1 MNYQYLLSFDLRNE
15 STSVAL
21 CSIDHPE
28 EHASIIK
35 ELPSAII
42 IDEDDYVEI
51 GARAIYF
58 KAISN
63 YQYKCIEDLFCEP
76 KEIDGEKEMGMMQF
90 IASLYDSV
98 QTENYQFLNG
108 NNEIV
113 VFYVP
118 DGWKDTGKKI
128 WKEML
133 RIAIPEN
140 APIVILPE
148 QRLCRYANSNRAI
161 ALGEIA
167 RADHLTKDA
176 REMMPTLFQNRRD
189 AIVEIIEQYHKELI
203 SSTIRSVKD
212 ICKKYRDEEIESLSL
227 FWLKNSVLDTIRKN
241 EETKIRYFQ
250 QQIQNEIE
258 GLRTRI
264 VSVGNSYF
272 YTGQIKNASIDDFDC
287 VSIDS
292 LELDLLFERCCSFI
306 YDRTKF
312 SRFQSANSNDLE
324 MVMKKELDQRQRRN
338 VINNVFCFDQNR
350 KPEFWESEGSNIFEV
365 IEDSFNSSFIEYKNN
380 ILSQVDK
387 HICEYLCLL
396 KVITIL

>member
-1 MNYQYLLSFDLRNE
+1 MNCQYLLSFDLRNE

-51 GARAIYF
+51 GTRAISLQ
-58 KAISN
+58 AISN
-63 YQYKCIEDLFCEP
+63 CQYKCIEDLFCEP

-90 IASLYDSV
+90 IASLYASV
-98 QTENYQFLNG
+98 QTESYQFLNG

-140 APIVILPE
+140 VQIVILPE
-148 QRLCRYANSNRAI
+148 QRLCRYENSNRAI

-167 RADHLTKDA
+167 RADNLTKDA
-176 REMMPTLFQNRRD
+176 REMMPTFFQNSRE
-189 AIVEIIEQYHKELI
+189 AIVRRIEQYHKELLSI
-203 SSTIRSVKD
+203 TIHSVKA
-212 ICKKYRDEEIESLSL
+212 ICKKFGDDGLESFSL
-227 FWLKNSVLDTIRKN
+227 LWLRNSVLKAVREN
-241 EETKIRYFQ
+241 EETQRKDFQ

-264 VSVGNSYF
+264 VSVGNFYF
-272 YTGQIKNASIDDFDC
+272 YTGRIKNVSIDDFDC

-324 MVMKKELDQRQRRN
+324 MVMKKELDQKLRRN
-338 VINNVFCFDQNR
+338 VRNNVFCFDQNR
-350 KPEFWESEGSNIFEV
+350 KPEFRESEGSNIFKV
-365 IEDSFNSSFIEYKNN
+365 IEDSFNRSFIEYKNK
-380 ILSQVDK
+380 ILLQVDE
-387 HICEYLCLL
+387 HIREYRCLL